1 MQAGLMART
10 HKPPTLVHDEY
21 DKDENDERR
30 RSAREKRTEHG
41 GKRRKRKKTIQRQ
54 RRNVRTREVTRRGE
68 GRRRK
73 RAIGVFTVFPRR
85 HTGTGVYA
93 RHPQKRTL

>member
-1 MQAGLMART
+1 MEHERKGKKT
-10 HKPPTLVHDEY
+10 VK
-21 DKDENDERR
+21 RR
-30 RSAREKRTEHG
+30 R
-41 GKRRKRKKTIQRQ
+41 RK
-54 RRNVRTREVTRRGE
+54 VRTREVTRGDK
-68 GRRRK
+68 GRKK

>member
-10 HKPPTLVHDEY
+10 HKPPTLGRRIRDDDVES
-21 DKDENDERR
+21 ECERER
-30 RSAREKRTEHG
+30 ERIRKGKRAREREKNARRKKEKNERERERQRG
-41 GKRRKRKKTIQRQ
+41 DKRRK
-54 RRNVRTREVTRRGE
+54 
-68 GRRRK
+68 K